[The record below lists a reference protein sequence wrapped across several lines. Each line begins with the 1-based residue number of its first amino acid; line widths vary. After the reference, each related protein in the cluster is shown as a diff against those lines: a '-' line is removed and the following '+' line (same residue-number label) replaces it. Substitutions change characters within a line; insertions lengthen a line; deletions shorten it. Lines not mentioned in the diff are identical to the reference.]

1 MHVYVSGAWVE
12 GYLDETPR
20 DGWVPISVHRRVVL
34 GPAEQQFFVR
44 QPQLSMLLGYLR
56 MLGPRRVLR
65 KVVSRRSES
74 VRNDAWVSIGVGTGP
89 DGEAVHFVDPSGPRG
104 VERLL
109 VPGELVVA
117 ADPDALTVA
126 AGALVPR
133 AAEAAW
139 SDLAAGARSELV
151 ALGGWR
157 PETGDDAV
165 VSPATWDEVRRLVAR
180 TPAAYEPLPPAPPRS
195 ERRERT
201 AASPST
207 DRAGEGFHLFGYG
220 QYAKTQVIPNLG
232 QEVRLDCVHELD
244 PLQIGPIDHDPRIA
258 WDTSGVPRQD
268 EAIRNA
274 VLAGYHHTHAPLA
287 VELLDRGARHLVV
300 EKPIASDVE
309 QLDALLA
316 ALDRHPESR
325 VHVAFHRRYSPFNRL
340 LAEDLGAGP
349 ISLAATVYEVPLPAR
364 HWYRWP
370 VVGNAVV
377 SNGCHWID
385 YFLHLNGY
393 AEVQQL
399 AATRLASQLALS
411 IELANGASAV
421 ISLRHEGAPRL
432 GVRDQ
437 CVFWSGEATA
447 VIEDQRRYEAERGFR
462 KLRTRTTHL
471 YGGNE
476 AMYREFGHRI
486 SADLPGDD
494 RRSIEVSARATLEL
508 ARLADGGS

>member
-1 MHVYVSGAWVE
+1 MHVYVNGAWVE
-12 GYLDETPR
+12 GYLDQTPR
-20 DGWVPISVHRRVVL
+20 PGWIPISVHRRVVL
-34 GPAEQQFFVR
+34 GPAAEQYFVR
-44 QPQLSMLLGYLR
+44 QPQLSMLLGYVR
-56 MLGPRRVLR
+56 MLGPRRVVR
-65 KVVSRRSES
+65 KVVSRRRES
-74 VRNDAWVSIGVGTGP
+74 VRNDAWVSVGVGTDP
-89 DGEAVHFVDPSGPRG
+89 DGGPVHFIDPSGPNG

-109 VPGELVVA
+109 VPAALVVA
-117 ADPDALTVA
+117 AGPASLEVT
-126 AGALVPR
+126 AGAFVPR
-133 AAEAAW
+133 AGAAW
-139 SDLAAGARSELV
+139 SDLATDARAELV

-157 PETGDDAV
+157 PETGTEAV
-165 VSPATWDEVRRLVAR
+165 VSSATWDEVRRLVAT
-180 TPAAYEPLPPAPPRS
+180 TPVAYEPLPAPPPPS
-195 ERRERT
+195 ERRERVDAPQPPVGT
-201 AASPST
+201 
-207 DRAGEGFHLFGYG
+207 GEGFHLFGYG

-232 QEVRLDCVHELD
+232 REVRLDCVHEID
-244 PLQIGPIDHDPRIA
+244 PLQIGPIDDDPRIT
-258 WDTSGVPRQD
+258 WDTSGVPRED

-300 EKPIASDVE
+300 EKPIASSVE
-309 QLDALLA
+309 QLDALLD
-316 ALDRHPESR
+316 ALDRHPDAR

-340 LAEDLGAGP
+340 VAEDLGAGP
-349 ISLAATVYEVPLPAR
+349 ISLAATVYEVPLPVR

-370 VVGNAVV
+370 IVGNAVV

-393 AEVQQL
+393 ADVHRL
-399 AATRLASQLALS
+399 AADQLASQLALS
-411 IELANGASAV
+411 IELVNGASAV

-476 AMYREFGHRI
+476 AMYREFGRRI

-508 ARLADGGS
+508 ARLADAGT